1 MLYILEEISKLVD
14 TESYGKLAKKLL
26 QYHNKLE
33 LFESEYLWTNEA
45 VENPI
50 IW

>member
-1 MLYILEEISKLVD
+1 MSYILEETSKLVD
-14 TESYGKLAKKLL
+14 TESREKLAKELL
-26 QYHNKLE
+26 QYHSKSE
-33 LFESEYLWTNEA
+33 LFGSEYLWTNEA

>member
-1 MLYILEEISKLVD
+1 MSYILEETSKFVD
-14 TESYGKLAKKLL
+14 TESRGKLAKELL
-26 QYHNKLE
+26 QYHSKSG
-33 LFESEYLWTNEA
+33 LFRSEYLWTNEA

>member
-1 MLYILEEISKLVD
+1 MSYILEETSKLVD
-14 TESYGKLAKKLL
+14 TESCGKLAKELL
-26 QYHNKLE
+26 QYHSKLG
-33 LFESEYLWTNEA
+33 LFGSEYLWTNEA